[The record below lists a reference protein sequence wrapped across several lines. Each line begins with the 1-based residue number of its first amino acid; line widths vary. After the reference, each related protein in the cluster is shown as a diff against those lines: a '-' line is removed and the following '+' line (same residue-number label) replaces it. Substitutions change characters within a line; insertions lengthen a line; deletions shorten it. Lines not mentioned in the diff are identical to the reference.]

1 MCYTMCHENLQTTSD
16 IEDGQ
21 DVFAVQGTE
30 VEYFQRRFMGTI
42 DYRFSVGQ
50 YSDFKHGRC

>member
-1 MCYTMCHENLQTTSD
+1 MCYTMYHENLQTTSD
-16 IEDGQ
+16 VEDGQ

-50 YSDFKHGRC
+50 YSNFKLLVP